1 MTGTID
7 DTFMVTDPGAH
18 GPGRRLALDEAA
30 ALVEQAKG
38 VLIFRYSIGP
48 EAAFSLME
56 LWAAEAVVDVGD
68 IAGAVVRDICQG
80 QELAD
85 PRLVRWLEE
94 RLRHEAAATRVT
106 AEPEPEPG
114 HGQGPGADAV
124 VVAVDHSDVSLDA
137 VVEAVRGAARLGVPL
152 ELTVSPHVLPE
163 TSEATRAQ
171 LMQRMDLAVELAR
184 SLEPGVEVRL
194 PRDNPLSGG

>member
-7 DTFMVTDPGAH
+7 DTFMVTDPGGR

-30 ALVEQAKG
+30 ALIEQAKG

-48 EAAFSLME
+48 EAALSLME
-56 LWAAEAVVDVGD
+56 LWAAEADVAVGD

-94 RLRHEAAATRVT
+94 RLRHEATAMRLA
-106 AEPEPEPG
+106 AEPEPA
-114 HGQGPGADAV
+114 HVQGPGTEAV
-124 VVAVDHSDVSLDA
+124 VAAVDHSDVSLDA
-137 VVEAVRGAARLGVPL
+137 VVEAVRSAARLGVPL